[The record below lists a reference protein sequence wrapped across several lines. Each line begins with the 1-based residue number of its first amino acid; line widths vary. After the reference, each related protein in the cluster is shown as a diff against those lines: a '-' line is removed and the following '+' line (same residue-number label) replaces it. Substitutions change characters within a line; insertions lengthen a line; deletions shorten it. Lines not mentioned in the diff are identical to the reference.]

1 MMMTMT
7 TMLLHWVYKH
17 LHIESRLLTLFLFR
31 NIFRSSEGFAQ
42 SRLSQWG
49 LGRLN
54 QVIDFFFKI
63 PLLSNSINQ
72 KSMKIQ
78 L

>member
-54 QVIDFFFKI
+54 
-63 PLLSNSINQ
+63 
-72 KSMKIQ
+72 
-78 L
+78 